1 MKRFRAGRL
10 CHIPAAPQ
18 RTTIGIHHKNCSQAA
33 PQGGAVYHRQLLSGC
48 AAEQRSI
55 PGVPNVHRGRFMK
68 QKIKSAF
75 VRKFLSDE
83 SAKKYDHMLE
93 KRAEG
98 EERLK
103 TSMIS
108 HLSTL
113 NDGVIAIFITVM
125 MLEIPF
131 PTSEKSYGEFAWSI
145 LIFLVSFFIVAD
157 FWYDNKQIF
166 EAVRQADHLVI
177 VANFLFLASLALIPV
192 TTKWIIHQSDRYSAI
207 HFGAVYILT
216 SFFQRLL
223 YFAALRKR
231 FRDTPGLFLLMIF
244 SKTSILLAISALLM
258 LLSWFYPHQA
268 FVLYIILPVVSFFM
282 P

>member
-1 MKRFRAGRL
+1 
-10 CHIPAAPQ
+10 
-18 RTTIGIHHKNCSQAA
+18 
-33 PQGGAVYHRQLLSGC
+33 
-48 AAEQRSI
+48 
-55 PGVPNVHRGRFMK
+55 MK

-83 SAKKYDHMLE
+83 SARKYDHMLE

-166 EAVRQADHLVI
+166 EAVRQADHMVI

>member
-1 MKRFRAGRL
+1 M
-10 CHIPAAPQ
+10 
-18 RTTIGIHHKNCSQAA
+18 
-33 PQGGAVYHRQLLSGC
+33 RQK
-48 AAEQRSI
+48 
-55 PGVPNVHRGRFMK
+55 M
-68 QKIKSAF
+68 KSAF
-75 VRKFLSDE
+75 VQKYLSEENARK
-83 SAKKYDHMLE
+83 YQHMLE
-93 KRAEG
+93 KREEG
-98 EERLK
+98 KERLK
-103 TSMIS
+103 TSMVG

-131 PTSEKSYGEFAWSI
+131 PSSEKTYREFAGAI

>member
-1 MKRFRAGRL
+1 
-10 CHIPAAPQ
+10 
-18 RTTIGIHHKNCSQAA
+18 
-33 PQGGAVYHRQLLSGC
+33 
-48 AAEQRSI
+48 
-55 PGVPNVHRGRFMK
+55 
-68 QKIKSAF
+68 
-75 VRKFLSDE
+75 
-83 SAKKYDHMLE
+83 
-93 KRAEG
+93 
-98 EERLK
+98 
-103 TSMIS
+103 
-108 HLSTL
+108 
-113 NDGVIAIFITVM
+113 
-125 MLEIPF
+125 
-131 PTSEKSYGEFAWSI
+131 
-145 LIFLVSFFIVAD
+145 VAD

-231 FRDTPGLFLLMIF
+231 FRNTPGLFLLMIF

>member
-1 MKRFRAGRL
+1 MQ
-10 CHIPAAPQ
+10 Q
-18 RTTIGIHHKNCSQAA
+18 R
-33 PQGGAVYHRQLLSGC
+33 
-48 AAEQRSI
+48 
-55 PGVPNVHRGRFMK
+55 
-68 QKIKSAF
+68 IKSAF
-75 VRKFLSDE
+75 IRNFLGDE
-83 SAKKYDHMLE
+83 SMEKYDHMLE
-93 KRAEG
+93 KRAQG

-103 TSMIS
+103 TNMIS

-131 PTSEKSYGEFAWSI
+131 PTSEKSYWEFVWSI
-145 LIFLVSFFIVAD
+145 LIFLVSFFIIAD
-157 FWYDNKQIF
+157 FWYDNKKSF
-166 EAVRQADHLVI
+166 EAITEADHMVI

-192 TTKWIIHQSDRYSAI
+192 ATKWIMHQNDRYSAV

-216 SFFQRLL
+216 SLFQRFL

-231 FRDTPGLFLLMIF
+231 FVTTPGLFFLMVF
-244 SKTSILLAISALLM
+244 SKTAILLALSAVLM

-268 FVLYIILPVVSFFM
+268 IVLYIILPVISFFM

>member
-1 MKRFRAGRL
+1 
-10 CHIPAAPQ
+10 
-18 RTTIGIHHKNCSQAA
+18 
-33 PQGGAVYHRQLLSGC
+33 
-48 AAEQRSI
+48 
-55 PGVPNVHRGRFMK
+55 MK
-68 QKIKSAF
+68 QRMKSAF
-75 VRKFLSDE
+75 VNRYLSEE
-83 SAKKYDHMLE
+83 SARKYEHMLE

-98 EERLK
+98 DERLK
-103 TSMIS
+103 TNMIA

-131 PTSEKSYGEFAWSI
+131 PTSEKSYWDFVWSI

-157 FWYDNKQIF
+157 FWYDNKRIF
-166 EAVRQADHLVI
+166 EAVTQADHLVI
-177 VANFLFLASLALIPV
+177 VSNFLFLASLALIPV
-192 TTKWIIHQSDRYSAI
+192 TTKWILHQNDRYSAV

-231 FRDTPGLFLLMIF
+231 FQNTPGLFLLMIF
-244 SKTSILLAISALLM
+244 SKTGILLAISAALM
-258 LLSWFYPHQA
+258 LFSWYYPQQA
-268 FVLYIILPVVSFFM
+268 IILYIILPVVSFFM

>member
-1 MKRFRAGRL
+1 
-10 CHIPAAPQ
+10 
-18 RTTIGIHHKNCSQAA
+18 
-33 PQGGAVYHRQLLSGC
+33 
-48 AAEQRSI
+48 
-55 PGVPNVHRGRFMK
+55 MK

-75 VRKFLSDE
+75 IKKYMSE
-83 SAKKYDHMLE
+83 ENAAKYDHMLK

-98 EERLK
+98 DERLK
-103 TSMIS
+103 KSMIS

-131 PTSEKSYGEFAWSI
+131 PTSERSYPDFVWSI

-157 FWYDNKQIF
+157 FWYDNKRIF
-166 EAVRQADHLVI
+166 EAVELADHLVI
-177 VANFLFLASLALIPV
+177 ICNFLFLASLALIPV
-192 TTKWIIHQSDRYSAI
+192 ATKWILHQNDRYSAV

-223 YFAALRKR
+223 YFAALRRR
-231 FRDTPGLFLLMIF
+231 FRENPGLFMVMIF
-244 SKTSILLAISALLM
+244 SRTGVLVIISALLM
-258 LLSWFYPHQA
+258 GLSWFYPKQTII
-268 FVLYIILPVVSFFM
+268 LYILLPVISFFM

>member
-1 MKRFRAGRL
+1 
-10 CHIPAAPQ
+10 
-18 RTTIGIHHKNCSQAA
+18 
-33 PQGGAVYHRQLLSGC
+33 
-48 AAEQRSI
+48 
-55 PGVPNVHRGRFMK
+55 MK
-68 QKIKSAF
+68 QRIKSVF
-75 VRKFLSDE
+75 VKKYLSEE

-98 EERLK
+98 EERLQ
-103 TSMIS
+103 TNMIA

-131 PTSEKSYGEFAWSI
+131 PTSEKSYREFVWSI

-157 FWYDNKQIF
+157 FWYDNKRIF
-166 EAVRQADHLVI
+166 EAITRADHLVI
-177 VANFLFLASLALIPV
+177 VSNFLFLASLALIPV
-192 TTKWIIHQSDRYSAI
+192 TTKWILHQNDRYSAV

-216 SFFQRLL
+216 SLFQRFL

-231 FRDTPGLFLLMIF
+231 FQNTPGLFLLMIF
-244 SKTSILLAISALLM
+244 SKTGILLALSAALM
-258 LLSWFYPHQA
+258 FFSWFFPQQ
-268 FVLYIILPVVSFFM
+268 VIILYIILPVVSFFM

>member
-1 MKRFRAGRL
+1 
-10 CHIPAAPQ
+10 
-18 RTTIGIHHKNCSQAA
+18 
-33 PQGGAVYHRQLLSGC
+33 
-48 AAEQRSI
+48 
-55 PGVPNVHRGRFMK
+55 MK

-216 SFFQRLL
+216 SFFQR
-223 YFAALRKR
+223 
-231 FRDTPGLFLLMIF
+231 PGLFLLMIF